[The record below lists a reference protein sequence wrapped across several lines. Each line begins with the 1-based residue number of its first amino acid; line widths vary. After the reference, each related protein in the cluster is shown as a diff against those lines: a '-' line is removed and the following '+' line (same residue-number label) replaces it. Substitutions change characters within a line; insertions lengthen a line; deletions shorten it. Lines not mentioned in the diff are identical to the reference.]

1 MTEGHDHCDLLCLD
15 LPKAEAL
22 RHARPD
28 EATLT
33 VAAGA
38 AKALG
43 DPTRLTVAA
52 ALRDGGE
59 LCVCDLAW
67 VTERSDK
74 LVSHHVRQLRTAG
87 LVGSRRDGKM
97 VMYELTDLGRALLAA
112 VLPDRSGV
120 SA

>member
-1 MTEGHDHCDLLCLD
+1 MSDHCDLLCLD

-22 RHARPD
+22 RRSRPGAD
-28 EATLT
+28 ALT
-33 VAAGA
+33 AAAGA

-74 LVSHHVRQLRTAG
+74 LVSHHVRQLRIAG
-87 LVGSRRDGKM
+87 LVRSRREGKM
-97 VMYELTDLGRALLAA
+97 VMYELTALGSALLAA
-112 VLPDRSGV
+112 VLPDRAGV
-120 SA
+120 AA